1 MPRKSYSTRD
11 ALDEDDMS
19 EKITALVTGASR
31 GIGAAIAHR
40 LIEDGYF
47 VVGTATSQDGAQA
60 IDERLGDHGVGIRLD
75 VADSDSVASVA
86 GLIGEKAPMPL
97 IVVNNAGVT
106 KDNLLMRMSDAEWNE
121 VIETNLS
128 GAFRVTKPMLRGML
142 KARWGRVINVG
153 SVVGRLGNP
162 GQGNYVASKAGL
174 EGFTRSLAME
184 VASRGITVNAV
195 APGFIETDM
204 TDALSED
211 QSAAMLERIPLGRM
225 GSVNE
230 IAATVSFLC
239 SQHAGYITGQT
250 LQVNGGLYFG

>member
-1 MPRKSYSTRD
+1 
-11 ALDEDDMS
+11 
-19 EKITALVTGASR
+19 
-31 GIGAAIAHR
+31 
-40 LIEDGYF
+40 
-47 VVGTATSQDGAQA
+47 
-60 IDERLGDHGVGIRLD
+60 
-75 VADSDSVASVA
+75 
-86 GLIGEKAPMPL
+86 
-97 IVVNNAGVT
+97 
-106 KDNLLMRMSDAEWNE
+106 MRMSDAEWNE

>member
-1 MPRKSYSTRD
+1 
-11 ALDEDDMS
+11 MS

-40 LIEDGYF
+40 LTEDGYF

-75 VADSDSVASVA
+75 VADSDSVANVA

-204 TDALSED
+204 TNHFQDEELENILNQIPANKMGNPQQIADLAL
-211 QSAAMLERIPLGRM
+211 
-225 GSVNE
+225 
-230 IAATVSFLC
+230 FLA
-239 SQHAGYITGQT
+239 SSKGDYITGQT
-250 LQVNGGLYFG
+250 ISVDGGLYMS

>member
-1 MPRKSYSTRD
+1 
-11 ALDEDDMS
+11 
-19 EKITALVTGASR
+19 
-31 GIGAAIAHR
+31 
-40 LIEDGYF
+40 
-47 VVGTATSQDGAQA
+47 
-60 IDERLGDHGVGIRLD
+60 
-75 VADSDSVASVA
+75 
-86 GLIGEKAPMPL
+86 MPL

-106 KDNLLMRMSDAEWNE
+106 KDNLLMRMSDGEWNE